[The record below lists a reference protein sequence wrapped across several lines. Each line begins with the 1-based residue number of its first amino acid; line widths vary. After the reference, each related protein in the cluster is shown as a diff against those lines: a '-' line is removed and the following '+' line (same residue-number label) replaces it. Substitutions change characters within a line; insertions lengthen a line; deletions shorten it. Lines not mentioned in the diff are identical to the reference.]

1 MQNTLNILCNI
12 KLYLWISIYK
22 YFFNNHNILKNLLLQ
37 LKVFGKFYYFIY
49 NSIYC

>member
-22 YFFNNHNILKNLLLQ
+22 YFFNNHNILVIAVKGIWKILL
-37 LKVFGKFYYFIY
+37 FYI
-49 NSIYC
+49 